1 MTWTRNGTTYTLDI
15 DNTTRATIQPRR
27 NEFLLVLNLR
37 GSTVYIFNPS
47 VETLQREAE
56 RRLAAEQTTVT
67 EAP

>member
-56 RRLAAEQTTVT
+56 RRIYAQEKAKV
-67 EAP
+67 